1 MNSEQ
6 LPSLAKMLSTM
17 NRVYTQHMTEQIQPY
32 GINLTDLSI
41 ILGLDQTPGVSLNA
55 FALEKKINK
64 AILSKALK
72 KLQANQF
79 VRLEHDPDHKQRYKL
94 YITDKAK
101 RLVPKLRKHINA
113 YQQEVLSSL
122 STTERQQLLSLFN
135 KVYRQELTD
144 SNF

>member
-1 MNSEQ
+1 MNNEQ
-6 LPSLAKMLSTM
+6 LPSLAKMLTTM
-17 NRVYTQHMTEQIQPY
+17 NRVYTQHMTEQIQAF

-64 AILSKALK
+64 AILSKELK
-72 KLQANQF
+72 KLQANDF
-79 VRLEHDPDHKQRYKL
+79 VRLEHDPEHKQRYKL

-113 YQQEVLSSL
+113 YQQEVLKCL
-122 STTERQQLLSLFN
+122 STKEQQSLLRLFN
-135 KVYRQELTD
+135 RVYQQELAD
-144 SNF
+144 SSF